1 MCSNVLQHKLM
12 LNLYNTMK
20 EKKFK
25 FTKPIDDCR
34 TRVVSSQTQL
44 RPVHQKSADI
54 LKRNCFVSR
63 SSCSAD
69 SSRDFKFKYSLH
81 NAMK

>member
-1 MCSNVLQHKLM
+1 MLYTFSKLNVCNFFSQGCNVLEQFIEVGTQRL
-12 LNLYNTMK
+12 
-20 EKKFK
+20 
-25 FTKPIDDCR
+25 
-34 TRVVSSQTQL
+34 VVSFQTQL
-44 RPVHQKSADI
+44 RPVHRKSADI